1 MSKLSD
7 PNVVPELINQTWTLY
22 QQTQDPAKK
31 AQLAGQLQQLSLQ
44 LGNLADKIP
53 DQTKQEYKDA
63 VTAVQSATKTV
74 KQAQADE
81 AKIAAAIGQI
91 AQVIAALA
99 KVAATAAAA

>member
-7 PNVVPELINQTWTLY
+7 PNVVPELINQTWVLY

-44 LGNLADKIP
+44 LGSLADKIP
-53 DQTKQEYKDA
+53 DETKQEYKDA
-63 VTAVQSATKTV
+63 VTAVQNATQTV

-81 AKIAAAIGQI
+81 AKVAAAIGQI

-99 KVAATAAAA
+99 KVAATAASA